1 MTSHFDSAT
10 ASADLSFS
18 PVQGGPL
25 HRFRKAIGLVPEHGL
40 GLGRRALALIAVA
53 WLPVVVGAIVAG
65 QALEGKATD
74 PLLRHFGVH
83 ARFLLSVP
91 LMIFAEAFME
101 KFIPPMIGHFVSSG
115 LVDAVT
121 LPQFREALEHARR
134 VRDSIWGGVF
144 VLASVGAVLLAVAAT
159 SAQGDEMAW
168 AAAAADGR
176 PGIGFAGWWY
186 LTVSRPIFVGLLA
199 IWMWRMFVLW
209 SLVWKLSKLDLHLV
223 ASHPDGVG
231 GLGFLEGTAVAC
243 APLVLAVSVVIA
255 GRWGHE
261 VLYHG
266 VHVDSLKPL
275 VAALVAV
282 AVLAVNGPLL
292 LIGRNL
298 RAFKRRSLLEY
309 GSLVGHHGR
318 LVYQKWIRNQDV
330 GAPDIM
336 NAPELGPTVDISSI
350 YELVA
355 KMRPAPI
362 SKRSLIPIVAA
373 AVLPIL
379 PVFAIEIPIKQML
392 SSLAGALL

>member
-1 MTSHFDSAT
+1 MNPQFDSEP

-18 PVQGGPL
+18 PVQGGPF
-25 HRFRKAIGLVPEHGL
+25 HRLRKAIGLVPEQGL
-40 GLGRRALALIAVA
+40 GLARRALAIVAVA
-53 WLPVVVGAIVAG
+53 WLPVVIGAMVAG
-65 QALEGKATD
+65 QALEGKASD

-91 LMIFAEAFME
+91 LLIFAEALME
-101 KFIPPMIGHFVSSG
+101 RIIPPMIGHFVPSG
-115 LVDAVT
+115 LVDSAT
-121 LPQFREALEHARR
+121 LPQFRSALDHARR
-134 VRDSIWGGVF
+134 VRDSVWGSVF
-144 VLASVGAVLLAVAAT
+144 VLAAVGAVFLFSAAPGT
-159 SAQGDEMAW
+159 HGDEMAW
-168 AAAAADGR
+168 AVAPGHGR

-199 IWMWRMFVLW
+199 IWFWRIVVLW
-209 SLVWKLSKLDLHLV
+209 SLISKLSRLDLCLV

-231 GLGFLEGTAVAC
+231 GLGFLEGTSVAC

-275 VAALVAV
+275 VAVLVV
-282 AVLAVNGPLL
+282 IAVLCFNGPLL

-298 RAFKRRSLLEY
+298 RALKRRSLLEY
-309 GSLVGHHGR
+309 SSLVGHHGR
-318 LVYQKWIRNQDV
+318 LVYKKWILNQDV
-330 GAPDIM
+330 GEVGIL

-350 YELVA
+350 YESVA

-362 SKRSLIPIVAA
+362 SKQSLIPVVAA
-373 AVLPIL
+373 ALLPML
-379 PVFAIEIPIKQML
+379 PVFAIEVPIKQML
-392 SSLAGALL
+392 SSLAGALI